1 MMDKQRKHWIKPG
14 SFIILSLVL
23 AGLFLLNLISGSV
36 YIPINEVFSILFGDS
51 GTFKAANEIIVGD
64 FRLNQ
69 AITAMLSG
77 AGLAVAGLLMQ
88 TLFRNP
94 LADPSIL
101 GISSGASLGVAV
113 MLMVLGSVS
122 GNVAVISG
130 VWGSV
135 GLIVAASVGA
145 FLVLLLILA
154 VSNRI
159 GNIVSLLIIGIMI
172 SYIGGALV
180 GLIKYYGQKDDV
192 HAFVIWGMGSFS
204 NVSNSILPFFGFSLI
219 IPLLLSFLFVKPL
232 NLLLLGEK
240 YASGLGLKVKTNQW
254 LVLLIAGFLTAVVT
268 AFAGPVAFI
277 GLAVPHF
284 ARNLFKTS
292 GHSILLPAV
301 VLIGAILAL
310 FCNWIARL
318 PGFDGNLPINAVTSL
333 IGAPMVIWIIIR
345 RKDIYRS
352 NS

>member
-1 MMDKQRKHWIKPG
+1 MKNQQKQSWIRVL
-14 SFIILSLVL
+14 SFLFLSLAL
-23 AGLFLLNLISGSV
+23 IGLFLLNMISGSV
-36 YIPINEVFSILFGDS
+36 YIPIHEVFSILFGDS
-51 GTFKAANEIIVGD
+51 GPYKEANEIIVGN
-64 FRLNQ
+64 FRFNQ
-69 AITAMLSG
+69 AVTATLSG

-113 MLMVLGSVS
+113 LLMLLGSVG
-122 GNVAVISG
+122 GNVVVSSG

-135 GLIVAASVGA
+135 GLILAASVGA

-180 GLIKYYGQKDDV
+180 GLIKYYGQKDDI

-204 NVSNSILPFFGFSLI
+204 NVGNSILPFFVFSLI

-240 YASGLGLKVKTNQW
+240 YAFGLGLSVKTNQW

-292 GHSILLPAV
+292 EHGLLLPAV

-333 IGAPMVIWIIIR
+333 IGAPMVIWIILR
-345 RKDIYRS
+345 RKDIYRN